1 MDSTPHLQN
10 ILCFYKEK
18 WFRTAMDDVGSGYSA
33 LNVFASLSSDIIKID
48 IELLR
53 DVHKNIMKQ
62 AVARALVSMAKD
74 DGSKELA
81 EGIENIE

>member
-1 MDSTPHLQN
+1 MFN
-10 ILCFYKEK
+10 
-18 WFRTAMDDVGSGYSA
+18 
-33 LNVFASLSSDIIKID
+33 
-48 IELLR
+48 
-53 DVHKNIMKQ
+53 KNIMKQ

>member
-1 MDSTPHLQN
+1 
-10 ILCFYKEK
+10 
-18 WFRTAMDDVGSGYSA
+18 MDDVGSGYSA